1 MAVFTDLDR
10 RVCEPPF
17 DKAGYDARRPVC
29 DDVASKMPI
38 VHVTGSNRPFSDLVM
53 NPPHEIPTTDVSHSL
68 SSKTRNAEDLL
79 GFKRSVYFYAGRAHP
94 KFGNV
99 ALAFGPDCEKN
110 HNGSATPFD
119 SGGLVHPNRFI
130 KVRLDSDDVNRLIEY
145 GKESVLLLSEWRD
158 RFGMILA
165 AYFGEEVDYWPP
177 GKPNPHDP
185 EGLYELNVDW
195 RAWTFEVRFYEGQ
208 SIFDRSAW
216 CGDEAVMHQLF
227 RLHDQQEA
235 MPSGDPPTA
244 LDRFMDGPGP
254 IIAPGSSKFCDEI
267 ERWVRKEVGL

>member
-38 VHVTGSNRPFSDLVM
+38 VHVTGYKRLFKYIFIND
-53 NPPHEIPTTDVSHSL
+53 PHEIPPTDGSHSL
-68 SSKTRNAEDLL
+68 SSGTRKAEDLL
-79 GFKRSVYFYAGRAHP
+79 GFKRSVYFYAGRAHR

-99 ALAFGPDCEKN
+99 ALAFFACCEEN
-110 HNGSATPFD
+110 HTGSATPFD
-119 SGGLVHPNRFI
+119 SGGLVHPRRFI
-130 KVRLDSDDVNRLIEY
+130 KLKLDSDDESRLVQY
-145 GKESVLLLSEWRD
+145 GKESVLSLSEWRTV
-158 RFGMILA
+158 FGKILA
-165 AYFGEEVDYWPP
+165 AYFDNVIDYWK

-185 EGLYELNVDW
+185 EGLYELNDEW

-208 SIFDRSAW
+208 SIFDRAAW
-216 CGDEAVMHQLF
+216 CTDEPLWN
-227 RLHDQQEA
+227 RLRRDHDGQETK
-235 MPSGDPPTA
+235 PPGDPPTA
-244 LDRFMDGPGP
+244 LDRFMEGPGL
-254 IIAPGSSKFCDEI
+254 IIAPGSATFCDEV